1 MHIIDF
7 DFDGETYTLPRLGD
21 LPVGCFKDGSVTHL
35 IENAPSGIL
44 DFMWEMS
51 RDEAKAFI
59 RAWATASRPPKKPE
73 PRHAKWGA
81 RVVLFGPIV
90 CMAILT
96 VTGVLAMFG
105 VIGS

>member
-21 LPVGCFKDGSVTHL
+21 MPVGCFKDGSVTHL

-51 RDEAKAFI
+51 RDEAKAFV
-59 RAWATASRPPKKPE
+59 RVWATASRPPKKPE
-73 PRHAKWGA
+73 PRRVRWGA

-90 CMAILT
+90 CMVVLT
-96 VTGVLAMFG
+96 ATGVLAMFG
-105 VIGS
+105 VIG

>member
-1 MHIIDF
+1 MHIVDF
-7 DFDGETYTLPRLGD
+7 EFDGETYTLPRLGD
-21 LPVGCFKDGSVTHL
+21 MPVQCFKDGSVVHL

-51 RDEAKAFI
+51 AAEAKAFV
-59 RAWATASRPPKKPE
+59 RAWGTASRPPKKPE
-73 PRHAKWGA
+73 SRRVRWGA

-90 CMAILT
+90 CMGVLT

-105 VIGS
+105 VIG

>member
-1 MHIIDF
+1 MRIVDF
-7 DFDGETYTLPRLGD
+7 DFDGATYTLPRLGD
-21 LPVGCFKDGSVTHL
+21 MPVQCFKDGSVVHL

-44 DFMWEMS
+44 DFMTEMS
-51 RDEAKAFI
+51 LNEAKAFV

-73 PRHAKWGA
+73 PRRVRWGA

-90 CMAILT
+90 CMAVLT

-105 VIGS
+105 VIG

>member
-21 LPVGCFKDGSVTHL
+21 MPVGCFKDGSVTHL

-59 RAWATASRPPKKPE
+59 RAWATASRPPRKPE
-73 PRHAKWGA
+73 PRRVKWGA

-90 CMAILT
+90 CMGILT
-96 VTGVLAMFG
+96 ATGVLAMFG
-105 VIGS
+105 VIG

>member
-21 LPVGCFKDGSVTHL
+21 MPVGCFKDGSVTHL

-90 CMAILT
+90 CMAVLT
-96 VTGVLAMFG
+96 VTGVLALFG
-105 VIGS
+105 VIG